1 MKRLRALRT
10 LHMPSA
16 TFAPRIEIIADLPI
30 QQGDT
35 SIIIVLKGET
45 FEIPDD
51 KAQGYIALRLAEEA

>member
-1 MKRLRALRT
+1 
-10 LHMPSA
+10 MPSA